1 MTKRLFFILG
11 VIAGVLFAEVARRKK
26 MERLKTLEAEKAE
39 EKARYA
45 EYAREWQAELATMPF
60 EKRMD
65 WELFQTSLKLSNYQ
79 PDWDEDED
87 DDDFGRRAGRG
98 NRGGM
103 QPSDS
108 FGQVASEERARGSS
122 PYEDDED
129 EDFGF
134 SRSRRGSDWRIR
146 IRDRRR

>member
-11 VIAGVLFAEVARRKK
+11 VVAGFLFAEVLRRKK
-26 MERLKTLEAEKAE
+26 MERLKTLEKNAAE

-79 PDWDEDED
+79 PDWDEDE
-87 DDDFGRRAGRG
+87 
-98 NRGGM
+98 
-103 QPSDS
+103 
-108 FGQVASEERARGSS
+108 
-122 PYEDDED
+122 EDDHE
-129 EDFGF
+129 
-134 SRSRRGSDWRIR
+134 GSY
-146 IRDRRR
+146 